1 MNRFFFISFVLF
13 FVDIA
18 FSQDNTTQNQQVAI
32 IIYGS
37 DSCHY
42 CLDAKKHAEEQ
53 KLDFV
58 YFDIDKDENAL
69 REMLN
74 KLRANNIPT
83 SNLNL
88 PVVDKNGI
96 VFTNEPDFTIFLNK
110 ITQ

>member
-1 MNRFFFISFVLF
+1 MKRIFLLCCVFFAVN
-13 FVDIA
+13 IA
-18 FSQDNTTQNQQVAI
+18 FCQNSNTQNKQVAI

-37 DSCHY
+37 DTCHY
-42 CLDAKKHAEEQ
+42 CLDAKKHAEDQ
-53 KLDFV
+53 KLNFV

-74 KLRANNIPT
+74 KLRANNIAT

-88 PVVDKNGI
+88 PVIDKNGI

-110 ITQ
+110 LTQ

>member
-1 MNRFFFISFVLF
+1 MNRIFLLCCVFFAVK
-13 FVDIA
+13 IA
-18 FSQDNTTQNQQVAI
+18 FCQSSNTQNKQVAI

-37 DSCHY
+37 DTCHY
-42 CLDAKKHAEEQ
+42 CLDTKKFAEEK
-53 KLDFV
+53 KLNFI

-74 KLRANNIPT
+74 KLRANNIAT

-110 ITQ
+110 LTQ